1 MQMPASSLRRP
12 ATHPRRTMVYRNQFA
27 GSMLRVV
34 TRVQHR
40 LDRSATLMQ
49 QRVRAYLIRQRIV
62 RRFLYRHQLYRMQAQ
77 FAAQFPEYQNS

>member
-1 MQMPASSLRRP
+1 
-12 ATHPRRTMVYRNQFA
+12 MVYSNQFA

-62 RRFLYRHQLYRMQAQ
+62 RRCLYRHQLCRMQAQ